1 MMPGLEMKSLGRKG
15 PFQAALHA
23 SGGGMLRTIAV
34 WVFGLLAGA
43 IFGGLI
49 GEALVDRGGYIGV
62 IGGAF
67 AFACVRI
74 CLMGR

>member
-1 MMPGLEMKSLGRKG
+1 MKSLGRKG
-15 PFQAALHA
+15 PFQAALPA

-34 WVFGLLAGA
+34 WGFGLIAAA
-43 IFGGLI
+43 IFGGLV
-49 GEALVDRGGYIGV
+49 GEFLVERGGAYVGM
-62 IGGAF
+62 IGGVF